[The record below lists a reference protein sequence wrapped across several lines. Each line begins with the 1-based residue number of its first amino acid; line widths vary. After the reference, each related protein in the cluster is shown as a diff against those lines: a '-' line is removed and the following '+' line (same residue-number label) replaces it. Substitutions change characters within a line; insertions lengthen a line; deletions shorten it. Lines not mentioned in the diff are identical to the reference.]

1 MDASCNAKAAVVAVV
16 GPTATGKT
24 ALGVAL
30 AQQFSGEVISADSM
44 QIYKGLDVGTA
55 KVTPQ
60 ETCGIPHHGV
70 DILTPEKTFSVA
82 DFTALAGEY
91 IQDITG
97 RGHLPLLVGGTGLYV
112 QSLLYGVRFTAEKAP
127 DGLREQLTAE
137 LEAIGPEAM
146 YAKLQAVDPE
156 AAAAIHPNNK
166 VRVLRAL
173 EHYRAT
179 GRRLSEQKAASLPQE
194 RPYRALVLGLDFPER
209 AQLYRRIDLRVDRM
223 MEAGLLAEAET
234 VFANRARFK
243 TAAQAIGYKEFFPYF
258 MGESELTPCV
268 EKLKQASRNYA
279 KRQLTWFRHM
289 DGVVWLDAAAPDLKA
304 RAAALT
310 QEFITKG

>member
-1 MDASCNAKAAVVAVV
+1 VVAVV

-91 IQDITG
+91 IQDITA

-137 LEAIGPEAM
+137 LEANGPEAM

-173 EHYRAT
+173 GMPTCLE
-179 GRRLSEQKAASLPQE
+179 E
-194 RPYRALVLGLDFPER
+194 LGLKETPEE
-209 AQLYRRIDLRVDRM
+209 ADRIF
-223 MEAGLLAEAET
+223 AFLAERMPVET
-234 VFANRARFK
+234 P
-243 TAAQAIGYKEFFPYF
+243 KELQRLR
-258 MGESELTPCV
+258 GESDVLFHGLRDSAG
-268 EKLKQASRNYA
+268 KLQT
-279 KRQLTWFRHM
+279 KRGEAHET
-289 DGVVWLDAAAPDLKA
+289 G
-304 RAAALT
+304 
-310 QEFITKG
+310 I